1 MEKSRAW
8 CSDLFSRGEVTSVD
22 LRKHISLPLKI
33 ITQWRKWYK
42 MLWAVYIWEIF
53 ALGPITEW
61 EPLLLIYLY
70 IYNPPFPTTTS
81 TRLWALR
88 RNSPVLLRVYHCMS
102 VSWYVLN
109 KQLLNWFES
118 TICVRFRNTA
128 PPTLSK

>member
-8 CSDLFSRGEVTSVD
+8 CSDLFSRGEVTPVD
-22 LRKHISLPLKI
+22 LRNTYLSP
-33 ITQWRKWYK
+33 WRLLHNDESDM

-88 RNSPVLLRVYHCMS
+88 RDSPVCLSL
-102 VSWYVLN
+102 YVCLMVCA
-109 KQLLNWFES
+109 Q
-118 TICVRFRNTA
+118 
-128 PPTLSK
+128 